1 MNHLIARLKIKRSD
15 EFMAFKTKSKI
26 IGIILAAGLIILTLG
41 FIAQSAMTKYLY
53 PIRYEQ
59 YVEKYSQEY
68 NVPEN
73 LIYAVIRTESS
84 FKSDAVSNVGAV
96 GLTQIMPDAFE
107 WINNKLGE
115 DKAFESLYNEE
126 TSIRYGAFL
135 LGYLLD
141 EFENPEAALA
151 AYHAGRGNVNKW
163 LNDKAY
169 SKDGIH
175 LDTIPISDTAHYVRK
190 VMRSVN
196 IYNKLNPISDGKDD
210 K

>member
-1 MNHLIARLKIKRSD
+1 MNI
-15 EFMAFKTKSKI
+15 MASKSKSKI
-26 IGIILAAGLIILTLG
+26 VWAVLAATAIILATVFAAHTVV
-41 FIAQSAMTKYLY
+41 TKYLY
-53 PIRYEQ
+53 PIKYEM

-73 LIYAVIRTESS
+73 LLYAVIRTESS
-84 FKSDAVSNVGAV
+84 FESDAVSNVGAV
-96 GLTQIMPDAFE
+96 GLTQIMPDAFD
-107 WINNKLGE
+107 WINYKMGE
-115 DKAFESLYNEE
+115 DKDFDSLYDEE

-175 LDTIPISDTAHYVRK
+175 LDSIPIPDTAHYVRK

>member
-1 MNHLIARLKIKRSD
+1 
-15 EFMAFKTKSKI
+15 MAFKTKSKI

-41 FIAQSAMTKYLY
+41 FIAQSAVTKYLY

>member
-1 MNHLIARLKIKRSD
+1 
-15 EFMAFKTKSKI
+15 MAFKTKSKI

>member
-1 MNHLIARLKIKRSD
+1 
-15 EFMAFKTKSKI
+15 MAFKTKSKI
-26 IGIILAAGLIILTLG
+26 IGIILAAGLIILPLG
-41 FIAQSAMTKYLY
+41 FIAQSAITKYLY

>member
-1 MNHLIARLKIKRSD
+1 
-15 EFMAFKTKSKI
+15 MAFKTKSKI

-41 FIAQSAMTKYLY
+41 FIAQSAITKYLY